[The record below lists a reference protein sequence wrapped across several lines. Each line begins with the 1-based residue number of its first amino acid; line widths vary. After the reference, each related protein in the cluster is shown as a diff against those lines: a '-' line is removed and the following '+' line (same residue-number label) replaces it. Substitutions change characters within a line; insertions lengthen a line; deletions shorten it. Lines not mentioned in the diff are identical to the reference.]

1 MCFSLSHCHGLRW
14 DSEQPESLPRRL
26 KTAAL
31 GHYGGNGDEKGGS
44 VAWLLVGPQS
54 TGRGKR
60 ENESCESLTEKA
72 SHLLE
77 SHEGC

>member
-1 MCFSLSHCHGLRW
+1 M
-14 DSEQPESLPRRL
+14 
-26 KTAAL
+26 AL